1 LRLVLPFLLGKKSGQ
16 SLPISSH
23 VSKVGT
29 ILLLASGIFCLSAT
43 AIAYQDIA
51 GFGPGVLSSDTR
63 WSAHKVIVP
72 TGSTFTAGMGSGV
85 DQMVTGSTQHKAAI
99 RTYDDDLAVTA
110 QKGTRPG
117 ASDQPMTINRALKG
131 GRVVSSSFKRPPAH
145 FSAGSVIIKSSLT
158 KKTIDKSR
166 GKLAFVAF
174 RSTIEPVR
182 LARAFYHR
190 SPAMKK
196 ITPVLRPAAMLAQ
209 KAKRLRGKSTSTTLV
224 AFAPVSKSNS
234 NPFKSL
240 FKNTGNRYVKPVLG
254 RGDHKWA
261 AKRLSKRVYSKNE
274 QRCLAVGI
282 YFEARGESVRGQ
294 AAVAQV
300 ILNRVKNPA
309 YPNSICGVVYQ
320 NKSWKNRC
328 QFSFA
333 CDGKRD
339 RVNSKKHW
347 RTVVAVAKK
356 ATLGSLWIKEVGS
369 STHYHATYVKPRWA
383 KSMKRM
389 KKIGLHIFYRT
400 KGGGWS

>member
-1 LRLVLPFLLGKKSGQ
+1 MRLVEYFLPGKKNGH
-16 SLPISSH
+16 PHAISS
-23 VSKVGT
+23 
-29 ILLLASGIFCLSAT
+29 LLSRTWTNLFLATGIFFLSAS
-43 AIAYQDIA
+43 AIAYQDVA
-51 GFGPGVLSSDTR
+51 GFGPGVFASDAR
-63 WSAHKVIVP
+63 WSAHKIKIP
-72 TGSTFTAGMGSGV
+72 TGSTFVAQLGGGI
-85 DQMVTGSTQHKAAI
+85 DPLITGSTQHRTAI
-99 RTYDDDLAVTA
+99 NTIGSEMEKQVQASA
-110 QKGTRPG
+110 KPN
-117 ASDQPMTINRALKG
+117 ASDQPMKINRSLKG
-131 GRVVSSSFKRPPAH
+131 GRVVSSSIKRPPAH
-145 FSAGSVIIKSSLT
+145 FSAGSVIIKSSLIKNT
-158 KKTIDKSR
+158 LSKSR
-166 GKLAFVAF
+166 AKLAFVAI

-190 SPAMKK
+190 NPKTHKAPS
-196 ITPVLRPAAMLAQ
+196 VLRPNTLLAH
-209 KAKRLRGKSTSTTLV
+209 KAKRVNRKSNSTTLV
-224 AFAPVSKSNS
+224 AFAPNKKTNE

-240 FKNTGNRYVKPVLG
+240 FKNTGNSYVKPVLG

-300 ILNRVKNPA
+300 ILNRVKNPS
-309 YPNSICGVVYQ
+309 YPSTICGVVYQ

-347 RTVVAVAKK
+347 RTAVAVAKK

-383 KSMKRM
+383 RTMKRM